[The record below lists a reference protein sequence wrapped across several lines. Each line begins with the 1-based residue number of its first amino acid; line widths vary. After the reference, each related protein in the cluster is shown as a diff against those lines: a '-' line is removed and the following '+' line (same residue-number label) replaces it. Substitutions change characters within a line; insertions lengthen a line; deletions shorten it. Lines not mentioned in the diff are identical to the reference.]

1 MFTFSI
7 IIEFRFFF
15 NLKKIHIIKI
25 LIYFQNGVIV
35 HSNFIYKKK
44 K

>member
-15 NLKKIHIIKI
+15 LNLKKTHIIKI
-25 LIYFQNGVIV
+25 LIYFQNSVIV
-35 HSNFIYKKK
+35 HSNFI
-44 K
+44 